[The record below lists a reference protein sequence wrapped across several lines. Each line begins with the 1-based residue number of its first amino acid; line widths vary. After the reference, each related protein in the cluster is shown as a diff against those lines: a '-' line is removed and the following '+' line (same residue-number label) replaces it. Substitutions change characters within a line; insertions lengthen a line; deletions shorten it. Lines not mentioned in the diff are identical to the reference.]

1 MSNNLTKRSFFLL
14 AIIVLISNYVCAD
27 EILMRNGDRI
37 TGKVIDENLFELKVY
52 TGVDRPIVVNKEFI
66 RRHDRDQD
74 QPEKKVEKV
83 YVPQEIEEINE
94 EKQVSYEPEVKS
106 EKSKEVDRMAE
117 RQEIVKNAVSV
128 WERKISLGYSQSGG
142 NVESTD
148 MAFDLLLSKKRDV
161 YENTIKLGGVFSS
174 ADNRSTARKFNGML
188 RTATS
193 FGSNNKW
200 YRYLKLDGDHDRFS
214 NIDQRFVPSVGLGYW
229 FSDTDGFKAMVEA
242 GLGAEYTNFRDDTKN
257 ETRAVFVPR
266 AFVEKKLKNMRLSQE
281 MIAYPS
287 LKDSTEY
294 RIHSET
300 AVTNPISDN
309 VFLRFSLIDDF
320 NSRPNGDTEKNDY
333 RMTSALD
340 VKF

>member
-1 MSNNLTKRSFFLL
+1 MPNNLVKKSFFFL
-14 AIIVLISNYVCAD
+14 ATIVFLSNFVCAD

-37 TGKVIDENLFELKVY
+37 TGQVVDENQFEMKVY
-52 TGVDRPIVVNKEFI
+52 TGVDRPIVINKEFI
-66 RRHDRDQD
+66 RRHDRDQV
-74 QPEKKVEKV
+74 QPEKKVENV
-83 YVPQEIEEINE
+83 YVPQESQENTE
-94 EKQVSYEPEVKS
+94 EKEVPYEPEVKS
-106 EKSKEVDRMAE
+106 EKSKEVDRMVE
-117 RQEIVKNAVSV
+117 RQEMVKNAVSV

-142 NVESTD
+142 NVESSD

-174 ADNRSTARKFNGML
+174 VDNRSTARKFNGML

-193 FGSNNKW
+193 FGGNNKW

-214 NIDQRFVPSVGLGYW
+214 NIDQRFVPSAGMGYW

-242 GLGAEYTNFRDDTKN
+242 GLGAEYTNFRDATKN

-287 LKDSTEY
+287 LLDSTEY

-300 AVTNPISDN
+300 AITNPVSDN
-309 VFLRFSLIDDF
+309 VFLRLSLIDDY
-320 NSRPNGDTEKNDY
+320 NSMPNGDTEKNDY
-333 RMTSALD
+333 RMTSALH